1 MNFVF
6 IILGV
11 IVILLLYAVYIF
23 MFPSKTA
30 VANANY
36 LLNGVKQVPF
46 ANLETP
52 TSTKYSIEL
61 WIYANDVKTAVASH
75 ATSGIDGNPNGCIFE
90 VKTNTNSIY
99 HLDLFNN
106 ADLCFY
112 NTGTNTPTI
121 IINNFPLQ
129 KWCHVVISVN
139 KNLVDMYLDGKLLK
153 SIKTRSSGSFPTS
166 DSVIHFGRGNTYI
179 SGMNRITSTTDMNT
193 ALKNYL
199 NGNAGLKLTN
209 YGISLSLFKDNK
221 EQKRFDIV

>member
-1 MNFVF
+1 
-6 IILGV
+6 
-11 IVILLLYAVYIF
+11 

-30 VANANY
+30 VSNANY

-46 ANLETP
+46 TNLENP

-61 WIYANDVKTAVASH
+61 WIYANDVKNASASH
-75 ATSGIDGNPNGCIFE
+75 NLAGISDNPNGCIFE

-112 NTGTNTPTI
+112 NTGTNTPTV

-129 KWCHVVISVN
+129 KWCYVIISVN
-139 KNLVDMYLDGKLLK
+139 KNLVDMYLDGKLIK
-153 SIKTRSSGSFPTS
+153 SIKTPNTGSFPREES
-166 DSVIHFGRGNTYI
+166 AIHFGSGNTYI
-179 SGMNRITSTTDMNT
+179 SGMNRIAHTTDMNT

-221 EQKRFDIV
+221 EQKQIDLV

>member
-11 IVILLLYAVYIF
+11 IILLLLYAVYLF
-23 MFPSKTA
+23 VFPSKTA
-30 VANANY
+30 VTNANY

-46 ANLETP
+46 TDLENP

-61 WIYANDVKTAVASH
+61 WIYANDVKQASASH
-75 ATSGIDGNPNGCIFE
+75 AVSGITSNKSGCIFE
-90 VKTNTNSIY
+90 VQTNTNSIY

-139 KNLVDMYLDGKLLK
+139 KNLVDMYLDGKLIK
-153 SIKTRSSGSFPTS
+153 SIKTRNSGSFPIS
-166 DSVIHFGRGNTYI
+166 ESMIHFGNGNIYI
-179 SGMNRITSTTDMNT
+179 SGMNRTITTTDMNT
-193 ALKNYL
+193 ALNKYL

-209 YGISLSLFKDNK
+209 YGVSLSLFKQNK
-221 EQKRFDIV
+221 EQKRFDIF